1 MKSVVA
7 FVGSPQRYG
16 NTATLVEEAARGA
29 RDGGA
34 EVKVYYLNELNFNG
48 CQSCLTCRQKPEC
61 GQKDELTP
69 LYEEIAQAD
78 AVIIGT
84 PIYMWQVSS
93 QTKKLFDR
101 FYVLTGPDLQPRFG
115 TKNTLM
121 IYSQASSNP
130 DQYQAYFEYTAKM
143 LAGLFGLNVVDTIVA
158 AGAIS
163 PDTAKSNQ
171 SLMIQAFTAGRQLVS

>member
-1 MKSVVA
+1 MKKVVA
-7 FVGSPQRYG
+7 FVGSPQHYG
-16 NTATLVEEAARGA
+16 NTATLVEEAAKGA
-29 RDGGA
+29 RDTGA
-34 EVKVYYLNELNFNG
+34 EVKVYYLNELNFKG

-61 GQKDELTP
+61 GQKDDLTP
-69 LYEEIAQAD
+69 IYEEIAQAD

-121 IYSQASSNP
+121 IYSQANP
-130 DQYQAYFEYTAKM
+130 NPYQHKDYFDYTAKM
-143 LAGLFGLNVVDTIVA
+143 LSELFGLKVIDTIVA
-158 AGAIS
+158 SGAVS